1 MQTDYKSPRLHR
13 YFYYAA
19 VAGLIL
25 PWGWAVF
32 FMPHWMW
39 LISAACAASFAVV
52 LTLLVRRF
60 HTHEAHDTPPV
71 TNVGGDISLSLN
83 RWSGMAQETHDDLRE
98 VQTQLHGV
106 MTQTE
111 RAVLNISGCFRDLSA
126 KANAQTEYVRR
137 LLPRG
142 NAHPGE
148 VDLLCESDLLVAQL
162 TAEMGSLADR
172 LTKSDDPADVRSAAL
187 AVKSVADE
195 ARANLRA
202 LIDDMEGRHRE
213 IVDIVSRI
221 ENLGEEIRKDIYKIV
236 IDLQF
241 QDITHQKLQRVRAPV
256 LDEVS
261 NGLRS
266 IAEETQLLYL
276 KVRHKILGARA
287 GEETPS
293 LWRRRARPAV
303 AVANTPPSEGG
314 NVELF

>member
-1 MQTDYKSPRLHR
+1 MKTDNKSPRLYR

-19 VAGLIL
+19 VAGLFL

-39 LISAACAASFAVV
+39 LISAACSVSFAVV
-52 LTLLVRRF
+52 LTLLLRRF
-60 HTHEAHDTPPV
+60 YSHETHDAPPV
-71 TNVGGDISLSLN
+71 ANVSGDISLSLN

-142 NAHPGE
+142 SAHPGE
-148 VDLLCESDLLVAQL
+148 VDLLRESDLLVAQL

-172 LTKSDDPADVRSAAL
+172 LTKSDNPADVRTAAL

-213 IVDIVSRI
+213 IVDIVARI

-276 KVRHKILGARA
+276 KVRHKILGARP
-287 GEETPS
+287 GEETPP
-293 LWRRRARPAV
+293 LWRRRTRPV
-303 AVANTPPSEGG
+303 AVANTPPGEGG